1 MKSYLLEEAS
11 RIRADGMR
19 GGCEASLAESIK
31 RRTSVRKAKNSS
43 PIAEFGLL

>member
-19 GGCEASLAESIK
+19 GGCEASLTESIK
-31 RRTSVRKAKNSS
+31 RRTSRTSVRKTKTLR
-43 PIAEFGLL
+43 P